1 MGFFI
6 RLGQCSFGLKSKVKI
21 LALSRSVSALPS
33 AFRGAWTQPVTRSF
47 KEITTWS
54 WTEKRKVEGQ
64 VVWVFLPL
72 PHEGEGGSL
81 RSSGNGSQEHGLQGT
96 HLFPFPAQPPCTAF
110 CLQMML
116 HNDLGF
122 AELLDLV
129 NLAGRYRPSRQPLC
143 AISCASIPV
152 SALSLKRTISAVHQ
166 HYYSKSTFLFFWL
179 PKYNLG
185 DPSAQEN
192 DLNIA

>member
-1 MGFFI
+1 MGFFF

-33 AFRGAWTQPVTRSF
+33 AFRGAWTQPVTRF
-47 KEITTWS
+47 FREITTWS
-54 WTEKRKVEGQ
+54 LIEKRKIEGQ

-72 PHEGEGGSL
+72 PHGG
-81 RSSGNGSQEHGLQGT
+81 RGRQPPQQWERQ
-96 HLFPFPAQPPCTAF
+96 PRAQPAGHPPLPMPCTATPR

-116 HNDLGF
+116 QNDSGF

-129 NLAGRYRPSRQPLC
+129 DLAGRYRPSRQPLC
-143 AISCASIPV
+143 ATSCASIPV

-166 HYYSKSTFLFFWL
+166 HYYCKSTFLFFWL

-185 DPSAQEN
+185 DLSPQEN

>member
-1 MGFFI
+1 MKKGKSKDKWFGFF
-6 RLGQCSFGLKSKVKI
+6 SPF
-21 LALSRSVSALPS
+21 PM
-33 AFRGAWTQPVTRSF
+33 
-47 KEITTWS
+47 
-54 WTEKRKVEGQ
+54 
-64 VVWVFLPL
+64 
-72 PHEGEGGSL
+72 EGEGGSL
-81 RSSGNGSQEHGLQGT
+81 RSSGNGSQEHSLQGT
-96 HLFPFPAQPPCTAF
+96 HLFPFPAQPPCAAF

-116 HNDLGF
+116 QNDSGF

-166 HYYSKSTFLFFWL
+166 HYYCKSTFLSFWL

-185 DPSAQEN
+185 DPSPQ
-192 DLNIA
+192 